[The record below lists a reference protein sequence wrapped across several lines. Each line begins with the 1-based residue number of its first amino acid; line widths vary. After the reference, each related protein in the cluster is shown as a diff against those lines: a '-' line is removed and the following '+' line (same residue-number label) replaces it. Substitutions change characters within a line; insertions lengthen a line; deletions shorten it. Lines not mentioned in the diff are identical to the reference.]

1 MPMMEKAIENLEFSV
16 SELSVW
22 REKDN
27 MVSHYYFI
35 SSRRTSH
42 EQHNIKMCI
51 AHKKVHA
58 MILLK

>member
-27 MVSHYYFI
+27 MGSH
-35 SSRRTSH
+35 
-42 EQHNIKMCI
+42 
-51 AHKKVHA
+51 
-58 MILLK
+58 LLFTITQAAQYIFL